1 MSLVPY
7 KQRKENTMSILKRD
21 HVGNYR
27 SVLALRKII
36 EKILLEVMFKHEKR
50 KKCTQIASSKGGED
64 LTNLMTSNED
74 VAGYAE

>member
-21 HVGNYR
+21 RVGNYR